1 MIKKFKEFVEDVSY
15 GITPERN
22 IRDTIPEEEVEDQFL
37 RLKEV
42 LNYNIIINYHN
53 ICNAGSQ
60 ILNNYYIIRVS
71 GNKKIPLPKEELNMI
86 KMRIENIY
94 PSVKMTVLV
103 RTIGVDNGITSGLI
117 ASCYIYKYNEGNKI
131 KMEGIINRNKAT
143 WKKLED

>member
-1 MIKKFKEFVEDVSY
+1 
-15 GITPERN
+15 
-22 IRDTIPEEEVEDQFL
+22 
-37 RLKEV
+37 
-42 LNYNIIINYHN
+42 
-53 ICNAGSQ
+53 
-60 ILNNYYIIRVS
+60 
-71 GNKKIPLPKEELNMI
+71 
-86 KMRIENIY
+86 MRIENIY